1 MYRTET
7 LTETLPLAELT
18 RRFRNPEKF
27 IAYCRE
33 CGRYGHCWACPPY
46 AFDPSEVLA
55 GYTVA
60 WIAGI
65 RIIPDEALRNRLAT
79 PEEATETGREMLTR
93 VRAAIDPQLLAIER
107 AHPGSRA
114 FFAGTCFACPEG
126 SCTRDKG
133 IPCRH
138 PDRVRPSLE
147 AFGFDIGAIS
157 SELLHNELKWS
168 RDGRLPE
175 YFTLV
180 SALFCAESENTGT
193 FTLTAQNPIP

>member
-33 CGRYGHCWACPPY
+33 CGRYDHCWACPPY
-46 AFDPSEVLA
+46 EFDPSEVLA

-65 RIIPDEALRNRLAT
+65 RIIPDRGSTQSPRH
-79 PEEATETGREMLTR
+79 PGGSDRSGTGDAGPGTR
-93 VRAAIDPQLLAIER
+93 GGRPQLLAIER
-107 AHPGSRA
+107 KHPGSRA

-126 SCTRDKG
+126 TCTRHKG

-147 AFGFDIGAIS
+147 AFGFDIGAHQLGIAS
-157 SELLHNELKWS
+157 QRIEME
-168 RDGRLPE
+168 P
-175 YFTLV
+175 
-180 SALFCAESENTGT
+180 
-193 FTLTAQNPIP
+193 

>member
-33 CGRYGHCWACPPY
+33 CGRYDHCWACPPY
-46 AFDPSEVLA
+46 EFDPSEVLA

-79 PEEATETGREMLTR
+79 P
-93 VRAAIDPQLLAIER
+93 
-107 AHPGSRA
+107 
-114 FFAGTCFACPEG
+114 
-126 SCTRDKG
+126 
-133 IPCRH
+133 
-138 PDRVRPSLE
+138 
-147 AFGFDIGAIS
+147 
-157 SELLHNELKWS
+157 
-168 RDGRLPE
+168 
-175 YFTLV
+175 
-180 SALFCAESENTGT
+180 
-193 FTLTAQNPIP
+193 

>member
-1 MYRTET
+1 M
-7 LTETLPLAELT
+7 LA
-18 RRFRNPEKF
+18 
-27 IAYCRE
+27 
-33 CGRYGHCWACPPY
+33 
-46 AFDPSEVLA
+46 
-55 GYTVA
+55 
-60 WIAGI
+60 
-65 RIIPDEALRNRLAT
+65 
-79 PEEATETGREMLTR
+79 R
-93 VRAAIDPQLLAIER
+93 VRAAVDPQLLAIER
-107 AHPGSRA
+107 KHPGSRA

-126 SCTRDKG
+126 TCTRHKG

-168 RDGRLPE
+168 RDGQFPE

-180 SALFCAESENTGT
+180 SALFCAESGDTGT

>member
-126 SCTRDKG
+126 FCTRDKG

-180 SALFCAESENTGT
+180 SALFCAESGDTGT